1 MIGGVRERAEQRAA
15 AAATWACAVAA
26 ASLGQAGPGVCWCGG
41 RCPSSRRTYRQLVS
55 VHGLADEEHGLAR
68 VRGGHGQES

>member
-26 ASLGQAGPGVCWCGG
+26 ASLGQAGPGVLVWWAMPFQPAYVPAASI
-41 RCPSSRRTYRQLVS
+41 CPWP
-55 VHGLADEEHGLAR
+55 G
-68 VRGGHGQES
+68 